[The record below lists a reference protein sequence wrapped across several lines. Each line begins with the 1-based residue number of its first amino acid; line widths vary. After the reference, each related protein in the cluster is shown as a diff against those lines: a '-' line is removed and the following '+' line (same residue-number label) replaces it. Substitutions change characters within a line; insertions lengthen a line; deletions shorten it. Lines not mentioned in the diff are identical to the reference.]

1 MISLLKR
8 IFCGPISESCARS
21 ISNWKEYAHDLEC
34 KIDNSKREHES
45 IVALYE
51 KVIGQ
56 MNTRIAQLE
65 KCIHT
70 AYVTSVS
77 EDPRRPNKQDQPAQ
91 NQ

>member
-1 MISLLKR
+1 MIALLKR
-8 IFCGPISESCARS
+8 IFIGPISESCAR
-21 ISNWKEYAHDLEC
+21 IANNWKEYAYDLEC
-34 KIDNSKREHES
+34 KIDSNKREHKS

-56 MNTRIAQLE
+56 MNARIAQLE

-77 EDPRRPNKQDQPAQ
+77 EDPRHPNNKEPI
-91 NQ
+91 